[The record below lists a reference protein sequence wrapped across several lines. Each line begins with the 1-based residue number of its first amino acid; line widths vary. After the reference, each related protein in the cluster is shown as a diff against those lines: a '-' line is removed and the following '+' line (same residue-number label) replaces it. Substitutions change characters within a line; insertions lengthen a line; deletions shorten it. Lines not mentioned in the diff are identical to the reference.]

1 MKEMLQGRK
10 GEGVG
15 RGGEKV
21 CSVRGGGRS
30 RMGRGGK
37 GGSTGRVHQHDGQQP
52 FRCIFLLDE
61 NKNSS
66 KS

>member
-1 MKEMLQGRK
+1 M
-10 GEGVG
+10 G

-21 CSVRGGGRS
+21 SSVRGVGRS
-30 RMGRGGK
+30 RMGRGGQ